1 MQCIIVITNI
11 FGYNIFIKQ
20 CFEDFLNRNRL
31 KRDDCKSLVNF
42 VSISLTKKKSNAYMD
57 KVVTF
62 IVTSKLQKDL
72 LDKQTD

>member
-1 MQCIIVITNI
+1 MLARKIYSSFKNSGSQFMYV
-11 FGYNIFIKQ
+11 K
-20 CFEDFLNRNRL
+20 DFLNRNRL

-42 VSISLTKKKSNAYMD
+42 VSISLTKKKSNADMD